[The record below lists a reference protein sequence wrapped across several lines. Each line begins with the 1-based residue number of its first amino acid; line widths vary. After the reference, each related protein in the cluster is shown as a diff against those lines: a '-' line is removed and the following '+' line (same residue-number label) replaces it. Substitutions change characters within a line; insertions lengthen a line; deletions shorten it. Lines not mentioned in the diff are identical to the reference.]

1 MIHTVK
7 GLSVVNEAEVDFF
20 FQVSSC
26 FFYDPQL
33 PESTDVESWL
43 VVYDKIHFI
52 SVFPNYKAFLDKL
65 YLVLK
70 DAILTYY

>member
-1 MIHTVK
+1 MY
-7 GLSVVNEAEVDFF
+7 N
-20 FQVSSC
+20 SSC
-26 FFYDPQL
+26 FWKLKEKNFPLAISDDPQL